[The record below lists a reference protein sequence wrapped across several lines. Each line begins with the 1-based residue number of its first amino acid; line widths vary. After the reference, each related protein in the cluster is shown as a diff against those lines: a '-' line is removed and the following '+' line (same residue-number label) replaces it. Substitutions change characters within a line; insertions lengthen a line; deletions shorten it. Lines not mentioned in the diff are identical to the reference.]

1 MFPFQIMT
9 HLNPTHPTKIMTT
22 LATLKDFLDANQND
36 FDKLF
41 TDLKVGQVQELAK
54 EADQMAQKA
63 SIVAAYL
70 EARGANG
77 CGDNGHKS
85 GIHEGGR
92 QLKAVRRAMG
102 YTSP

>member
-1 MFPFQIMT
+1 MAI
-9 HLNPTHPTKIMTT
+9 
-22 LATLKDFLDANQND
+22 LKDFLDADQSD

-41 TDLKVGQVQELAK
+41 AEVEIGQVQELAK
-54 EADQMAQKA
+54 EADWVAQRA
-63 SIVAAYL
+63 AIVGAYL
-70 EARGANG
+70 EARGAGG